1 MDHRWS
7 VLGAGRVQFK
17 KPLIYICPFIISY
30 LANFSDKTVAF
41 STYKETFAR
50 IIRGLL
56 LQSKL
61 STIDNTYKQ
70 VLSYIYGLK
79 MCYLSYSIVHDVD
92 SATL

>member
-30 LANFSDKTVAF
+30 LANFSDKTVAS

-50 IIRGLL
+50 IIRGLYFSQNFQL
-56 LQSKL
+56 LTTPTSRYCL
-61 STIDNTYKQ
+61 TYMALKC
-70 VLSYIYGLK
+70 VIYH
-79 MCYLSYSIVHDVD
+79 IV
-92 SATL
+92 